1 VPDLQEV
8 RTVTS
13 EAPPLSRA
21 AGLNQQTG
29 EYGSPQSLGRR
40 PIGRRLLKRDTWPF
54 QESLNGGQ
62 GLGAGGRGKVALVGG
77 CFAWATA
84 ATEVKGFAW
93 KFPESRRDAVEAP
106 GKSWRPPEAPRVNAV
121 RQPPVNSPETP
132 RPARRSSRPWNHLR
146 SSNEQFFSA
155 WPPRLRVSAVKESLA
170 HP

>member
-1 VPDLQEV
+1 PRYRLRSGLRAEPRPPDENRVRAFQQLRLRGNQRVPDLQEV

-62 GLGAGGRGKVALVGG
+62 GLGAGGRGKVALAGG

-84 ATEVKGFAW
+84 ATEVK
-93 KFPESRRDAVEAP
+93 
-106 GKSWRPPEAPRVNAV
+106 
-121 RQPPVNSPETP
+121 
-132 RPARRSSRPWNHLR
+132 
-146 SSNEQFFSA
+146 
-155 WPPRLRVSAVKESLA
+155 
-170 HP
+170 